1 MKKILMV
8 VIGLCFAVSSYAF
21 YYGIPVVIE
30 GSSTPGVQVCS
41 GDTPFPTNSIFP
53 VSPELRQQE
62 AKYLKVV
69 GGQIVVRT
77 TAEKAFVDLAIQYKK
92 QVGGIWVEMTE
103 AEKRLVDLPAKY
115 KHEDGTEMTA
125 EEKRVVDLPAKY
137 KHEDGTEMT
146 EAEKAA
152 VDAAAEAARQAA
164 KPLVLKMS
172 ENSFLG
178 LCDQLTGT
186 NTHVKIGFNMIKM
199 IIAELPLE
207 YQVSASIQLLATDAE
222 LKREGGNLWW
232 DDCVWHPEIME

>member
-1 MKKILMV
+1 MKKILIV
-8 VIGLCFAVSSYAF
+8 VVGLCFAASSYAF
-21 YYGIPVVIE
+21 YYGIPVAIE

-53 VSPELRQQE
+53 VSQELRQQE

-92 QVGGIWVEMTE
+92 QVGGIWVEMTAE
-103 AEKRLVDLPAKY
+103 EKRLVDLPAKY
-115 KHEDGTEMTA
+115 KHGDGTEMTA
-125 EEKRVVDLPAKY
+125 EEKV
-137 KHEDGTEMT
+137 
-146 EAEKAA
+146 A
-152 VDAAAEAARQAA
+152 VDVAEEDARQAA
-164 KPLVLKMS
+164 KPLVLKTC

-186 NTHVKIGFNMIKM
+186 NTHVKIGFDVIKM

-232 DDCVWHPEIME
+232 DDCVWHPEIVE